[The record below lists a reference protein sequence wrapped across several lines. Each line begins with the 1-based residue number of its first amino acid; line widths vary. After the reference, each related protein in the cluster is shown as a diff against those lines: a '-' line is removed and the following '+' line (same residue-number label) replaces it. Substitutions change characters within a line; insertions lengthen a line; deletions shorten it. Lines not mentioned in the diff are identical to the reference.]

1 MYNNMYPYGQPIQQ
15 QLAQNRMEQLQQ
27 QYNGMFQPNM
37 QMQQQQQNVMNAIK
51 GRPVSGIEEA
61 RAAMIDLDG
70 SLFVFT
76 DIANKK
82 IYTKQIQLDGS
93 AEVKTYKLIEQ
104 PIQENKEI
112 EQSDYVL
119 RSEFENALGNMNKQ
133 FKQLQEELGYDA
145 ELSSTNGK

>member
-1 MYNNMYPYGQPIQQ
+1 MYNNIYPYGQPISQ

-27 QYNGMFQPNM
+27 QYNGMFQQNM
-37 QMQQQQQNVMNAIK
+37 QMQQQQQNIIK

-112 EQSDYVL
+112 EQSDFVL

-145 ELSSTNGK
+145 ELSTTNGK

>member
-1 MYNNMYPYGQPIQQ
+1 MYNNIYPYGQPISQ

-37 QMQQQQQNVMNAIK
+37 QMQQQQQNVIK

-93 AEVKTYKLIEQ
+93 AEVKTYRLVEQ
-104 PIQENKEI
+104 PIQENTET
-112 EQSDYVL
+112 EQGDYVL
-119 RSEFENALGNMNKQ
+119 RSEFEKALGNMNKQ

-145 ELSSTNGK
+145 ELSTTNGK

>member
-37 QMQQQQQNVMNAIK
+37 QMQQQQQNVIK

-104 PIQENKEI
+104 PIQESKEI

-145 ELSSTNGK
+145 ELSTTNGK

>member
-1 MYNNMYPYGQPIQQ
+1 MYNNIYPYGQPIPQ

-37 QMQQQQQNVMNAIK
+37 QMQQQQQNVIK

-104 PIQENKEI
+104 PVQEAKET

-145 ELSSTNGK
+145 ELSTTNGK

>member
-37 QMQQQQQNVMNAIK
+37 QMQQQQQNVIK

-145 ELSSTNGK
+145 ELSTTNGK

>member
-1 MYNNMYPYGQPIQQ
+1 MYNNIYPYGQPIPQ

-37 QMQQQQQNVMNAIK
+37 QIQQQQQQNIIK

-104 PIQENKEI
+104 PVQENKEI

-133 FKQLQEELGYDA
+133 FKHLQEELGYDA
-145 ELSSTNGK
+145 ELSTTNDK

>member
-104 PIQENKEI
+104 PMQETKEV

-145 ELSSTNGK
+145 ELSTTNGK

>member
-37 QMQQQQQNVMNAIK
+37 QMQQQQQNIIK

-93 AEVKTYKLIEQ
+93 AEVRTYRLVEQ
-104 PIQENKEI
+104 PMQENTET
-112 EQSDYVL
+112 EQGDYVL
-119 RSEFENALGNMNKQ
+119 RSEFEKALGNMNKQ
-133 FKQLQEELGYDA
+133 FKQLQEGLGYDA
-145 ELSSTNGK
+145 ELSTTNGK

>member
-1 MYNNMYPYGQPIQQ
+1 MYNNIYPYGQPIPQ

-37 QMQQQQQNVMNAIK
+37 QMRQQQQNVIK

-93 AEVKTYKLIEQ
+93 AEVKIYRLVEQ
-104 PIQENKEI
+104 PIQENTET
-112 EQSDYVL
+112 EQGDYVL
-119 RSEFENALGNMNKQ
+119 RSEFEKALGNMNKQ

-145 ELSSTNGK
+145 ELSTTNGK

>member
-93 AEVKTYKLIEQ
+93 AEVKTYKLVEQ
-104 PIQENKEI
+104 PMQETKEI

>member
-1 MYNNMYPYGQPIQQ
+1 MYNNIYPYGQPIPQ

-37 QMQQQQQNVMNAIK
+37 QMQQQQQNVIK

-93 AEVKTYKLIEQ
+93 AEVKTYRLVEQ
-104 PIQENKEI
+104 PIQENTET
-112 EQSDYVL
+112 EQGDYVL
-119 RSEFENALGNMNKQ
+119 RSEFEKALGNMNKQ

-145 ELSSTNGK
+145 ELSTTNGK

>member
-104 PIQENKEI
+104 PIQESKEI

-145 ELSSTNGK
+145 ELSTTNGK

>member
-37 QMQQQQQNVMNAIK
+37 QMQQQQQNVIK

-104 PIQENKEI
+104 PMQENKEI

-145 ELSSTNGK
+145 ELSTTNGK

>member
-37 QMQQQQQNVMNAIK
+37 QMQQQQQNIIK

-93 AEVKTYKLIEQ
+93 AEVKTYKLVEQ
-104 PIQENKEI
+104 PMQETKEI

>member
-104 PIQENKEI
+104 PMQETKEL

-133 FKQLQEELGYDA
+133 LKQLQEELGYDA
-145 ELSSTNGK
+145 ELSTTNGK

>member
-1 MYNNMYPYGQPIQQ
+1 MYNNIYPYGQPITQ

-37 QMQQQQQNVMNAIK
+37 QMQQQQQQNIIK

-93 AEVKTYKLIEQ
+93 AEVKTYRLIEQ

-145 ELSSTNGK
+145 ELSTTNGK

>member
-37 QMQQQQQNVMNAIK
+37 QMQQQQQNVIK

-93 AEVKTYKLIEQ
+93 AEVKTYKLVEQ
-104 PIQENKEI
+104 PMQETKEV

>member
-37 QMQQQQQNVMNAIK
+37 QMQQQQQNVIK

-93 AEVKTYKLIEQ
+93 AEVKTYKLVEQ
-104 PIQENKEI
+104 PIQENKEV
-112 EQSDYVL
+112 EKSDYVL

-145 ELSSTNGK
+145 ELSTANGK

>member
-104 PIQENKEI
+104 PMQETKEI

-145 ELSSTNGK
+145 ELSTTNGK

>member
-93 AEVKTYKLIEQ
+93 AEVRTYKLVEQ
-104 PIQENKEI
+104 PIQENTET

-119 RSEFENALGNMNKQ
+119 RSEFEKALGNMNKQ
-133 FKQLQEELGYDA
+133 FKQLQEDLGYDA
-145 ELSSTNGK
+145 ELSTTNGK

>member
-1 MYNNMYPYGQPIQQ
+1 MYNNIYPYGQPIPQ
-15 QLAQNRMEQLQQ
+15 QLAQNRIEQLQQ

-37 QMQQQQQNVMNAIK
+37 QMQQQQQNVIK

-93 AEVKTYKLIEQ
+93 AEVRTYKLVEQ
-104 PIQENKEI
+104 PTQENI
-112 EQSDYVL
+112 ETEQGDYVL
-119 RSEFENALGNMNKQ
+119 RSEFEKALGNMNKQ
-133 FKQLQEELGYDA
+133 FKQLQEELGNDA
-145 ELSSTNGK
+145 ELSTTNGK

>member
-1 MYNNMYPYGQPIQQ
+1 
-15 QLAQNRMEQLQQ
+15 MEQLQQ

-37 QMQQQQQNVMNAIK
+37 QMQQQQQQNIIK

-93 AEVKTYKLIEQ
+93 AEVKTYRLIEQ

-145 ELSSTNGK
+145 ELSTTNGK

>member
-1 MYNNMYPYGQPIQQ
+1 MYNNIYSYGQPIPQ

-37 QMQQQQQNVMNAIK
+37 QMQQQQQQNIIK

-93 AEVKTYKLIEQ
+93 AEVKTYRLIEQ
-104 PIQENKEI
+104 PTQENKEI

-145 ELSSTNGK
+145 ELSTTNGK

>member
-104 PIQENKEI
+104 PMQETKEV

-119 RSEFENALGNMNKQ
+119 HSEFENALGNMNKQ

-145 ELSSTNGK
+145 ELSTTNGK

>member
-1 MYNNMYPYGQPIQQ
+1 MYNNIYPYGQPIPQ

-37 QMQQQQQNVMNAIK
+37 QMQQQQQNVIK

-93 AEVKTYKLIEQ
+93 AEVKIYRLVEQ
-104 PIQENKEI
+104 PIQENTET
-112 EQSDYVL
+112 EQGDYVL
-119 RSEFENALGNMNKQ
+119 RSEFEKALGNMNKQ

-145 ELSSTNGK
+145 ELSTTNGK

>member
-37 QMQQQQQNVMNAIK
+37 QMQQQQQNVIK

-119 RSEFENALGNMNKQ
+119 RSEFENALGNVNKQ

-145 ELSSTNGK
+145 ELSTTNCK